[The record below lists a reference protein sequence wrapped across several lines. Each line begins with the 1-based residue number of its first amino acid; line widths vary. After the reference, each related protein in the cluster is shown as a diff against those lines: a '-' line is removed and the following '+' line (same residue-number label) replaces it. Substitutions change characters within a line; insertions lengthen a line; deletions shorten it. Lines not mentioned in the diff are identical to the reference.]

1 MNKLLLQKRAEHQ
14 NQNQNHNNSLE
25 YNHQKVKEK
34 SPEKEK
40 GYILSKIDETLGK
53 KKFKLNYFN
62 LQLFSGENPIPDL
75 RNNYKFRNIKKIIRK
90 EKDQIYVKEKK
101 MKKKE
106 NSKENLNTNNNLNKT
121 DFSYNYNIHTNISK
135 YFKNCKDLLNK
146 KSIEIEA
153 HLDSLWKLLGVSDNY
168 INLFNSYKNIITN
181 FDEKELYILNEI
193 ENLEKFKDIIINL
206 TKEIDMRETKLVE
219 IKSIFENINKDSDIN
234 TIKKIILESNSSMI
248 CSYIENTIRVVEY
261 FLLYKE
267 IINQGYVKNNKYNEE
282 TIKKNF
288 GLNKYDIYINYLQ
301 KIKSDTNFI
310 NNVKNNEIKINK
322 DIFNI
327 FKGDPFLSCLNNIM
341 TFSPDIKEKIKYC
354 QHYLIQEM
362 INDTLNKSIKEIK
375 EIKEIKTNSGRKNSQ
390 SHYKIDA
397 GIPKKNLNFNNIN
410 MNNNKNQNK
419 FLEESKNPEENIINN
434 NKIISNI
441 NNTNDNNNNNIN
453 DNLSISYYEGKISEF
468 IPLYNDC
475 YQKIPDEQKIIF
487 NLKDDLMKYFEHNY
501 YPKIIICKDKVTNII
516 KGLCI
521 YSVLFKS
528 YELKPNEIILEHISS
543 YNKEEMENILTKM
556 LEFIKDNHILK
567 NLCKNNNKLNTEIYI
582 DLYYF
587 LVNDKFDIDKNI
599 RDFISKKLN
608 FKWVKLENI
617 SKIIRF
623 QKMKHIINF
632 DENNNENI
640 NKDNYSLCSNFSIKD
655 IFDINFLK
663 NLENIKDNNI
673 NNANSD
679 NNFVMKKINPY
690 NFYYIIFT
698 LRKIFNMKKIIEN
711 LITKINNFIINHN
724 IKLELN
730 SDENNNNNNN
740 NELNIYTLPYDLKI
754 LNECLN
760 GNLNDELN
768 IKNKIDIF
776 PLFDGCLSIKYQ
788 KYFYNRIESKNIK
801 ILKENSTEQKLYLI
815 KLLNNDNI
823 SLLISSNLNEN
834 FKNKYLLR
842 NNDLNISLNFQEIY
856 NNLIENEIE
865 EKNLKNNYIYIPTFS
880 LEQKLEIKNENKN
893 INEEYKIEFLSEN
906 LIIKKNNKINHN
918 FEFDILDEEINNNPD
933 NLINDE
939 FMIFILDSEIIDN
952 VGIIPLMSIHVKK
965 DNFISCD

>member
-14 NQNQNHNNSLE
+14 NHNNSIE

-40 GYILSKIDETLGK
+40 GYILSKLDETLGK

-75 RNNYKFRNIKKIIRK
+75 RNNHKFRNIKKIVRK

-101 MKKKE
+101 MNKKE
-106 NSKENLNTNNNLNKT
+106 KSKENLNTNNNVNKT
-121 DFSYNYNIHTNISK
+121 EFSYNYNIHTNITK

-146 KSIEIEA
+146 KTTEIEA

-168 INLFNSYKNIITN
+168 INLFNSYKNLITN
-181 FDEKELYILNEI
+181 FEEKELYILNEI
-193 ENLEKFKDIIINL
+193 ENLEKVKDIIINL
-206 TKEIDMRETKLVE
+206 AKEIDMRETKLVE
-219 IKSIFENINKDSDIN
+219 IKNIFENINKESDIN

-248 CSYIENTIRVVEY
+248 SSYIENTIRVVEY

-267 IINQGYVKNNKYNEE
+267 IINQGNARNNKYNEE

-288 GLNKYDIYINYLQ
+288 GINKYDIYNNYLQ

-310 NNVKNNEIKINK
+310 NNTKITEIKINK

-341 TFSPDIKEKIKYC
+341 QLSPEIKDKIKYC
-354 QHYLIQEM
+354 QHCLIQEM
-362 INDTLNKSIKEIK
+362 INDTLNKSIK

-397 GIPKKNLNFNNIN
+397 GIPKKNLNFNN
-410 MNNNKNQNK
+410 NNKNQNK
-419 FLEESKNPEENIINN
+419 FLEESKNPEENINN
-434 NKIISNI
+434 NKITPNM
-441 NNTNDNNNNNIN
+441 NNIN
-453 DNLSISYYEGKISEF
+453 DNNNLNNHESNINDNLTISYYSGKISEF
-468 IPLYNDC
+468 IPIYNDY
-475 YQKIPDEQKIIF
+475 YQKIPEEQKIIF
-487 NLKDDLMKYFEHNY
+487 NLKEDLMKYFEHNY

-543 YNKEEMENILTKM
+543 YNKDEMENILTQM
-556 LEFIKDNHILK
+556 LEFIKANHILK
-567 NLCKNNNKLNTEIYI
+567 NLCRNNNKLNTEIYI
-582 DLYYF
+582 NLYYF
-587 LVNDKFDIDKNI
+587 LVNEKFDIDKNI
-599 RDFISKKLN
+599 RDFISKKLK

-617 SKIIRF
+617 SKVIRF
-623 QKMKHIINF
+623 QKMKHVINF
-632 DENNNENI
+632 EENENI
-640 NKDNYSLCSNFSIKD
+640 NPDNYSLCSNFSIKD
-655 IFDINFLK
+655 NFIINFIK
-663 NLENIKDNNI
+663 NLENINNNE
-673 NNANSD
+673 NNEI
-679 NNFVMKKINPY
+679 NFVIKKINPY
-690 NFYYIIFT
+690 NFYYIIFI
-698 LRKIFNMKKIIEN
+698 LKKIFNIKKIFEN
-711 LITKINNFIINHN
+711 LISKINNFIINNN
-724 IKLELN
+724 IKLELI
-730 SDENNNNNNN
+730 SEERLLPLEENNNND
-740 NELNIYTLPYDLKI
+740 LNIYTLPYDLKL
-754 LNECLN
+754 LNECFN

-768 IKNKIDIF
+768 IKNKLDIF
-776 PLFDGCLSIKYQ
+776 PLFDGCLSIKYAN
-788 KYFYNRIESKNIK
+788 YFYNRIESKNIK
-801 ILKENSTEQKLYLI
+801 ILKEKSTEQKLFLI

-823 SLLISSNLNEN
+823 SILISSNLNEN

-842 NNDLNISLNFQEIY
+842 NNENEANINISLNFQEIY
-856 NNLIENEIE
+856 NNSTEDEADENS
-865 EKNLKNNYIYIPTFS
+865 LKNNYIYIPAFS
-880 LEQKLEIKNENKN
+880 LEQKLEVKNNDKN

-906 LIIKKNNKINHN
+906 LITKKNNKINNN
-918 FEFDILDEEINNNPD
+918 FEFDIIEEELSNNRD

-939 FMIFILDSEIIDN
+939 FMIFILDSEVIDN
-952 VGIIPLMSIHVKK
+952 IGIMPIMSIHVNK